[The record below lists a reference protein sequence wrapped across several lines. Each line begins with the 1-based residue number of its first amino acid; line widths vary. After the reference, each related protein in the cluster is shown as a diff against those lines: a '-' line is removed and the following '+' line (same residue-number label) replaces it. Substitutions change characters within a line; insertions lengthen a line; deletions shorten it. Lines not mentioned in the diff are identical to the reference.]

1 MSPSAQAVGSTMCP
15 VDKGLLPRD
24 NLRKCQDGM
33 QPLFLAGFLL
43 SALLLTHSLSLNKTC
58 NLQACF
64 AGEKKCH
71 HTGAIV
77 LSGDLPHLPLEPRGV
92 LRGSESHPLW
102 G

>member
-1 MSPSAQAVGSTMCP
+1 MSPSTQAVSSRQRPAPWGQHEEVS
-15 VDKGLLPRD
+15 
-24 NLRKCQDGM
+24 RKAAFVPGWV
-33 QPLFLAGFLL
+33 PAASLVA
-43 SALLLTHSLSLNKTC
+43 HSLMSLNKTC